1 MCITLKVKKIY
12 IYKEIQK
19 QLLKCIK
26 TFEIN
31 IICYINIKYYQKSK
45 IKKPYLRKI
54 LRVITDLI
62 YRHIG
67 IIYLRFSYSLMF
79 VRH

>member
-1 MCITLKVKKIY
+1 M
-12 IYKEIQK
+12 
-19 QLLKCIK
+19 K

-54 LRVITDLI
+54 LRVITDLM
-62 YRHIG
+62 YRHIVV
-67 IIYLRFSYSLMF
+67 IYLHFSYSLMF
-79 VRH
+79 VKR